1 MLMLYE
7 LEVLQSNCERIGDP
21 VALPLTDIIN
31 SNANT
36 NRSGLE
42 ATNDNQASTTSATNV
57 IRQGSK
63 VLPTLDDPKKSNS
76 DNRLNSK
83 ENSVIDKE
91 RMIDIDT
98 LNPYMNKFVCSC
110 FFSIKNITYFRWTI
124 KARVSNKSQ
133 IRAFTNARGPGK
145 LFSCDLVDQSGEIRA
160 TGFNAECDKF
170 HSMLE
175 VGEVCFE
182 TFFIFQLKN
191 IFILFRFII
200 SLKHH

>member
-1 MLMLYE
+1 
-7 LEVLQSNCERIGDP
+7 
-21 VALPLTDIIN
+21 LTDIVN

-83 ENSVIDKE
+83 GNSVIDKE

-182 TFFIFQLKN
+182 TFFIFCLKN
-191 IFILFRFII
+191 TFILFRFII

>member
-42 ATNDNQASTTSATNV
+42 TTNDNQASTTSATNV

-83 ENSVIDKE
+83 GNSVIDKE

-98 LNPYMNKFVCSC
+98 LNPYMNKFVCS
-110 FFSIKNITYFRWTI
+110 FS
-124 KARVSNKSQ
+124 
-133 IRAFTNARGPGK
+133 
-145 LFSCDLVDQSGEIRA
+145 
-160 TGFNAECDKF
+160 
-170 HSMLE
+170 
-175 VGEVCFE
+175 
-182 TFFIFQLKN
+182 FQLKTSHILDGLSKLVLVIKVKFVHLQMRVVREN
-191 IFILFRFII
+191 YLVVILLIKVVKFVLQDLMLNVINFIPCLKLVKYV
-200 SLKHH
+200 LKHFLFFS